1 MNSETIDAKVFLGRV
16 FVQTHI
22 NLQLR
27 GVDCHAIVDGIK
39 CTYGGE
45 TIVVA
50 DLGSLTEG
58 FFELGADHSDVGD
71 ALAAGVLD
79 RFGVEHRLQNHGL
92 TMAIC
97 GVKVDG

>member
-1 MNSETIDAKVFLGRV
+1 MNSETIDAKVFLCRV

-22 NLQLR
+22 NLHLR
-27 GVDCHAIVDGIK
+27 GVDCFAVRDGIK
-39 CTYGGE
+39 CTHAGE
-45 TIVVA
+45 TIVVS
-50 DLGSLTEG
+50 DLGALTEG
-58 FFELGADHSDVGD
+58 FFELGADHSEVGD

-92 TMAIC
+92 KLAIC